1 MPSTKS
7 TLQRNKEKVLEYKK
21 TLCCSRCG
29 IDDYRV
35 LDFHHEGEKDKSVSN
50 LLCRG
55 YAWQRIQKEID
66 KCIPLCANCH
76 RLEHWKD

>member
-21 TLCCSRCG
+21 TLACKRCG
-29 IDDYRV
+29 LTDYRV
-35 LDFHHEGEKDKSVSN
+35 LDFHHKGDKDKSVSE
-50 LLCRG
+50 LLTQG
-55 YAWQRIQKEID
+55 YAWRRIQEEID

-76 RLEHWKD
+76 RLEHWVN

>member
-7 TLQRNKEKVLEYKK
+7 TLQKNKEKMLEYKK
-21 TLCCSRCG
+21 TLCCRRCG
-29 IDDYRV
+29 TDDYRL
-35 LDFHHEGEKDKSVSN
+35 LDFHHEGEKDNKVSA
-50 LLCRG
+50 LLHGG

>member
-21 TLCCSRCG
+21 TLACERCG
-29 IDDYRV
+29 LADYRV
-35 LDFHHEGEKDKSVSN
+35 LDFHHQGNKDNSVSN
-50 LLCRG
+50 LLCHG
-55 YAWQRIQKEID
+55 YAWWRIQEEID

-76 RLEHWKD
+76 RLEHWVN